1 MVAVKICC
9 NTLFLCKLHFPSRG
23 VICFAVASKQWG
35 GEKNVCA
42 LLRCSI
48 YRVIT

>member
-1 MVAVKICC
+1 MVAGGIWWK
-9 NTLFLCKLHFPSRG
+9 TFSLCQLPFPSRG